1 MSPTDINKRR
11 EIIYSYIEKK
21 QLKSAIENVKQLTDI
36 QQNWSV
42 SEKLTELETNYKF
55 MLHYLVEGKGDPQQ
69 DKIYDKLFRDIY
81 ILTDEAAES
90 LLMQESSSVFYEKL
104 RVQNVREAVTLDD
117 YIDIL
122 IKHADTATFLD
133 LLEEGE
139 EKATRVRKN
148 SLAHENTLRDLFY
161 YVFTSPLANNDFI
174 ESLNR
179 FIDDGV
185 IPVNDKCIIISAL
198 TLNIFER
205 FDAAKILFL
214 LDVCRS
220 PQQEIAA
227 RAIIG
232 IIPIFQI
239 YRERCQLYPDCGN
252 RVKLLSDDTHFNR
265 MFMRTITGYIQA
277 HETEKI
283 TKRLNE
289 EIIPEMMKLSPMIG
303 KKIKLDEW
311 LGESGLDDKNPEWQ
325 KILDESGLT
334 DKLQEFSDLQMEG
347 ADVFHSTFSNLKNY
361 PFFNELSNWF
371 LPFDTQHSSVR
382 GVFSEDRESSSIIAS
397 MFETSLICNSDKYSF
412 CFSIMM
418 MPEEYRN
425 MMIGQLGTEGDELK
439 KMQEEELTLN
449 PNQKEES
456 IIKQYI
462 QDLYRFFKLHPRSSN
477 FKDIFNLSLN
487 FHEIEEFNPIVL
499 QPRNLE
505 QVALYYF
512 EKNNFKEASGA
523 YKLLSDKVQPKSEYW
538 QKMGYCKQMMS
549 DIKGALD
556 DYLHAELIEDNNSW
570 LLNRIAHCYR
580 VLKKPETALEYYRRL
595 EQFRPDDLNV
605 QLNIGHCY
613 LELKQ
618 YDAAL
623 NYYFKVELL
632 DSNNTRAWRSIAWC
646 AFLSNKFDVAQ
657 NYYSRIL
664 ENKPNTHDFLNAG
677 HVELCLANNNR
688 AVEFYK
694 LSQNAS
700 GNFDVFTSILEDDIA
715 VLKEAGV
722 DTKILPIIVD
732 KIRYDVE

>member
-161 YVFTSPLANNDFI
+161 YVFTSPRANNDFI

-185 IPVNDKCIIISAL
+185 IPVNDKCMIISAL

>member
-1 MSPTDINKRR
+1 MSPSDINKKS

-21 QLKSAIENVKQLTDI
+21 QLKSAIDRVKELVALQH
-36 QQNWSV
+36 NWSL
-42 SEKLTELETNYKF
+42 SEKLVELETNYKF

-81 ILTDEAAES
+81 IITDDATES
-90 LLMQESSSVFYEKL
+90 LFLQDSSSIFYEKL
-104 RVQNVREAVTLDD
+104 RVQNVREAVTLLD
-117 YIDIL
+117 YKDIL
-122 IKHADTATFLD
+122 KKQADTVKFLD

-139 EKATRVRKN
+139 EKDARVRKN

-161 YVFTSPLANNDFI
+161 YIYTSSRANNDFI
-174 ESLNR
+174 ESLNI
-179 FIDDGV
+179 FIDDAV
-185 IPVNDKCIIISAL
+185 IPVNDKCMVISAL

-205 FDAAKILFL
+205 FDATKILFL
-214 LDVCRS
+214 LDVCLR
-220 PQQEIAA
+220 PQHEIVA

-239 YRERCQLYPDCGN
+239 YRRRCQLYPEFSN
-252 RVKLLSDDTHFNR
+252 RLKLLSDNINFNR
-265 MFMRTITGYIQA
+265 RFIRAVTGYIQA
-277 HETEKI
+277 HETEII

-311 LGESGLDDKNPEWQ
+311 MGESGLDEKNPEWQ

-334 DKLQEFSDLQMEG
+334 DKLQEFTDLQMGG
-347 ADVFHSTFSNLKNY
+347 ADVFHSTFSNLKKY

-371 LPFDTQHSSVR
+371 LPFDSQHSSVR
-382 GVFSEDRESSSIIAS
+382 SVFGGEMKSFTMIES

-412 CFSIMM
+412 CFSIML

-425 MMIGQLGTEGDELK
+425 MMIGQLGAEGDEIKNL
-439 KMQEEELTLN
+439 QEEELSLN
-449 PNQKEES
+449 PYQKEDS

-477 FKDIFNLSLN
+477 FKDIFNLPLN
-487 FHEIEEFNPIVL
+487 FLEIEEFHPIVL
-499 QPRNLE
+499 QPRYLE
-505 QVALYYF
+505 QIALYYF
-512 EKNNFKEASGA
+512 EKNNFSEASDA
-523 YKLLSDKVQPKSEYW
+523 YKMLSERVQPKSEFW
-538 QKMGYCKQMMS
+538 QKMGYCKQMMA
-549 DIKGALD
+549 DIRGALD
-556 DYLHAELIEDNNSW
+556 DYLHADLIEDNNTW

-580 VLKKPETALEYYRRL
+580 VLKEAETALEYYRRL

-618 YDAAL
+618 YDEAL

-632 DSNNTRAWRSIAWC
+632 NNNNTRAWRSIAWC

-657 NYYSRIL
+657 NYYTRIL
-664 ENKPNTHDFLNAG
+664 ENKPNAHDYLNAG
-677 HVELCLANNNR
+677 HVALCLGNNNK

-694 LSQNAS
+694 LSQNSAGS
-700 GNFDVFTSILEDDIA
+700 LEAFNSMLEDDIE
-715 VLKEAGV
+715 VLSEAGV

-732 KIRYDVE
+732 KMLYDTE

>member
-185 IPVNDKCIIISAL
+185 IPVNDKCMIISAL

-418 MPEEYRN
+418 MPKEYRN

>member
-1 MSPTDINKRR
+1 MSPSDINKKR

-21 QLKSAIENVKQLTDI
+21 QLKSAIDRVKELVALQH
-36 QQNWSV
+36 NWSL
-42 SEKLTELETNYKF
+42 SEKLIELETNYKF

-81 ILTDEAAES
+81 IITDDATES
-90 LLMQESSSVFYEKL
+90 LFLQDSSSIFYEKL
-104 RVQNVREAVTLDD
+104 RVQNVREAVTLLD
-117 YIDIL
+117 YKDIL
-122 IKHADTATFLD
+122 KKQADTVKFLD

-139 EKATRVRKN
+139 EKDARVRKN

-161 YVFTSPLANNDFI
+161 YIYTSSRANNDFI
-174 ESLNR
+174 ESLNI
-179 FIDDGV
+179 FIDDAV
-185 IPVNDKCIIISAL
+185 IPVNDKCMVISAL

-205 FDAAKILFL
+205 FDATKILFL
-214 LDVCRS
+214 LDVCLR
-220 PQQEIAA
+220 PQHEIVA

-239 YRERCQLYPDCGN
+239 YRRRCQLYPEFSN
-252 RVKLLSDDTHFNR
+252 RLKLLSDNINFNR
-265 MFMRTITGYIQA
+265 RFIRAVTGYIQA
-277 HETEKI
+277 HETEII

-311 LGESGLDDKNPEWQ
+311 MGESGLDEKNPEWQ

-334 DKLQEFSDLQMEG
+334 DKLQEFTDLQMGG
-347 ADVFHSTFSNLKNY
+347 ADVFHSTFSNLKKY

-371 LPFDTQHSSVR
+371 LPFDSQHSSVR
-382 GVFSEDRESSSIIAS
+382 SVFGGEMKSSTLIES

-412 CFSIMM
+412 CFSIML

-425 MMIGQLGTEGDELK
+425 MMIGQLGAEGDEIKNL
-439 KMQEEELTLN
+439 QEEELSLN
-449 PNQKEES
+449 PNQKEDS

-477 FKDIFNLSLN
+477 FKDIFNLPLN
-487 FHEIEEFNPIVL
+487 FLEIEEFHPIVL
-499 QPRNLE
+499 QPRYLE
-505 QVALYYF
+505 QIALYYF
-512 EKNNFKEASGA
+512 EKNNFSEASGA
-523 YKLLSDKVQPKSEYW
+523 YKMLSERVQPKSEFW
-538 QKMGYCKQMMS
+538 QKMGYCKQMMA
-549 DIKGALD
+549 DIRGALD
-556 DYLHAELIEDNNSW
+556 DYLHADLIEDNNTW

-580 VLKKPETALEYYRRL
+580 VLKEAETALEYYRRL

-618 YDAAL
+618 YDEAL

-632 DSNNTRAWRSIAWC
+632 NNNNTRAWRSIAWC

-657 NYYSRIL
+657 TYYTRIL
-664 ENKPNTHDFLNAG
+664 ENKPNAHDYLNAG
-677 HVELCLANNNR
+677 HVALCLGNNNK

-694 LSQNAS
+694 LSQNSAGS
-700 GNFDVFTSILEDDIA
+700 LEAFNSMLEDDIE
-715 VLKEAGV
+715 VLNEAGV

-732 KIRYDVE
+732 KMLYDSE

>member
-1 MSPTDINKRR
+1 
-11 EIIYSYIEKK
+11 
-21 QLKSAIENVKQLTDI
+21 
-36 QQNWSV
+36 
-42 SEKLTELETNYKF
+42 
-55 MLHYLVEGKGDPQQ
+55 
-69 DKIYDKLFRDIY
+69 
-81 ILTDEAAES
+81 
-90 LLMQESSSVFYEKL
+90 
-104 RVQNVREAVTLDD
+104 
-117 YIDIL
+117 
-122 IKHADTATFLD
+122 
-133 LLEEGE
+133 
-139 EKATRVRKN
+139 
-148 SLAHENTLRDLFY
+148 
-161 YVFTSPLANNDFI
+161 
-174 ESLNR
+174 
-179 FIDDGV
+179 
-185 IPVNDKCIIISAL
+185 
-198 TLNIFER
+198 
-205 FDAAKILFL
+205 
-214 LDVCRS
+214 
-220 PQQEIAA
+220 
-227 RAIIG
+227 
-232 IIPIFQI
+232 
-239 YRERCQLYPDCGN
+239 
-252 RVKLLSDDTHFNR
+252 
-265 MFMRTITGYIQA
+265 
-277 HETEKI
+277 
-283 TKRLNE
+283 
-289 EIIPEMMKLSPMIG
+289 
-303 KKIKLDEW
+303 
-311 LGESGLDDKNPEWQ
+311 
-325 KILDESGLT
+325 
-334 DKLQEFSDLQMEG
+334 
-347 ADVFHSTFSNLKNY
+347 
-361 PFFNELSNWF
+361 
-371 LPFDTQHSSVR
+371 
-382 GVFSEDRESSSIIAS
+382 
-397 MFETSLICNSDKYSF
+397 
-412 CFSIMM
+412 M

>member
-69 DKIYDKLFRDIY
+69 DKIYVKLFRDIY

-104 RVQNVREAVTLDD
+104 RIQNVREAVTLDD

-185 IPVNDKCIIISAL
+185 IPVNDKCMIISAL

-732 KIRYDVE
+732 KIRYDV